1 MFEKL
6 EMRLS
11 GSGGQG
17 IVLASII
24 FADAALQGGLN
35 VVQTQSFG
43 PEARGGASKS
53 EVIISKDNIKYPM
66 VTKPDVLLALTQKS
80 YEKYVSDLG
89 KDAILVVDEGVEV
102 NGVAPAKVYQLPI
115 IKTAHERIGKSI
127 VTNIVSIGALYNII
141 AKDLI
146 DLASMKKAIANRVP
160 PAFVDL
166 NIQAFEEG
174 SKLTV

>member
-43 PEARGGASKS
+43 PEARGEASKS

-102 NGVAPAKVYQLPI
+102 N
-115 IKTAHERIGKSI
+115 
-127 VTNIVSIGALYNII
+127 
-141 AKDLI
+141 
-146 DLASMKKAIANRVP
+146 
-160 PAFVDL
+160 
-166 NIQAFEEG
+166 
-174 SKLTV
+174 